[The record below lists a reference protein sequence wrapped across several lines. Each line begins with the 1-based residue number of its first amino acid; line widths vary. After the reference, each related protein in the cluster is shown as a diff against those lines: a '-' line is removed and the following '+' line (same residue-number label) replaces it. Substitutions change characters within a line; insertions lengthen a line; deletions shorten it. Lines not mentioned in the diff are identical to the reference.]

1 MTLRQRPL
9 LGMLFTPVALM
20 AVWMGL
26 SALGGLWWLGQTDRQ
41 LHAQHVTHLD
51 TQVVLARTLHE
62 VLELEQTAQTQAPHA
77 RDPGY
82 REALSGRLL
91 SQAAQV
97 ESRLA
102 TVLVQPWYDSDLQQR
117 SAALQQ
123 DFQRHRQAVRQLTQA
138 MSEPGQSPERLAE
151 PLRVLSD
158 HFFTLNRHAQ
168 DWAIALA
175 RQEQQHQDQ
184 AHVQLAQRMKWLVAI
199 GALFSAIWLGVWYGL
214 ARRLSAHANTL
225 VHAMIDLAHNGTA
238 PPESVTLLAQDTR
251 DPLAELAR
259 AMCALHVAAQTHQ
272 ATQQALEKAHY
283 LTQAIVR
290 NNPDPIWIKD
300 KDGCYITC
308 NPRFEGFT
316 GRPLP
321 DMVGLTD
328 YEIFT
333 REQADFFR
341 FHDRRAIDS
350 GGRPCSN
357 EEWLQFTDGHREL
370 LHVIKTALYDAQ
382 GGLIGVMGVGR
393 DITQLRTAEK
403 SAREREETLR
413 AILSQASDGIVL
425 AEWPQGR
432 LVQFNDAAC
441 RLLGRPREQMASLG
455 LNDVPGLWPTHQG
468 PVFQETGEE
477 HRRIQRLDG
486 SWVDVLSTMRPLRL
500 HDTDYVV
507 AFWRD
512 ETETRRTALA
522 LERRERIFR
531 TIVNQSPLAV
541 MLLDAHSLAF
551 EELND
556 ATCHDLG
563 YSRDELLHMSVYDIQ
578 SSWGREQVQNIAL
591 RAQTIGFMEFEN
603 RHRRKDGTERD
614 FWITA
619 RALLLD
625 ERSYLSVVWMDITE
639 RKASER
645 ELLRYQTHLRD
656 LVAERTAALA
666 AAKDEAE
673 AANRAKTMFIA
684 NMSHEIRTPMNAII
698 GMAHLLADAELP
710 PRQRDHLGKLQGA
723 AQHLLSILNDLLDFS
738 KIEAGRIRVESQ
750 TFELHQL
757 VAQCCEKLHARL
769 RDKGL
774 WLRQNLPPA
783 PTWLRGDGAKISQ
796 ILLNYLSN
804 ATKFTDRGGI
814 TIQCRFLPIEPAE
827 WPGHTGLRLEVHDTG
842 MGLKALDLSRLFLP
856 FEQADGSITR
866 RYGGTG
872 LGLALAK
879 RLADV
884 MKGQVGAQDRPDGG
898 ALFWLEVPLTWASA
912 PAGTPAILA
921 PASPDDED
929 PLRTLTRQL
938 TPHAGQRVL
947 LVEDDPISR
956 EVTAEWLHM
965 AGLHVELAEDGQQ
978 GVEMATNHPPDLIL
992 MDMQMPRLG
1001 GLEATRALR
1010 ALLPKASLPILAMT
1024 ANAFG
1029 EDRQACLDAGMND
1042 HLAKPVEPQQLCS
1055 ALLRWL
1061 PSVADSQTAP
1071 ASIPPPDTASMPVSP
1086 PPLVPPPP
1094 AAAPSNALTVLEA
1107 AGIDTQDG
1115 LHRFAQR
1122 TASYL
1127 RVLDHFAQ
1135 HHATDAQL
1143 LARQIERVEY
1153 ANARQVAHALQGAA
1167 GNLGMR
1173 AVQQPAQTLER
1184 MLIACLNVDGTG
1196 TLPALSEPLGRLTQA
1211 LQTACHAIEQLRP
1224 PVAQP
1229 VSTAS
1234 PPPQPTAPAPVQTPP
1249 SPPVAPP
1256 SLTWLQDQLD
1266 TLRAWLEADSLDAA
1280 TLWNQL
1286 LPTIQ
1291 AWRATR
1297 TEVPAE
1303 AVDAI
1308 TRHISR
1314 FDHELALHALADL
1327 HAQIT
1332 ASDRMG

>member
-26 SALGGLWWLGQTDRQ
+26 SALGALWWLEQFHHG
-41 LHAQHVTHLD
+41 LHTQHSAHLD
-51 TQVVLARTLHE
+51 SQTVLARTLRE
-62 VLELEQTAQTQAPHA
+62 VLELEQMAQTQARHA
-77 RDPGY
+77 HDPSY
-82 REALSGRLL
+82 REALSAQLL
-91 SQAAQV
+91 SQATQV
-97 ESRLA
+97 EGRLA
-102 TVLVQPWYDSDLQQR
+102 LVLGQTWDDTDLRHRSVTLQQDVQNHR
-117 SAALQQ
+117 HALQQ
-123 DFQRHRQAVRQLTQA
+123 LIQA
-138 MSEPGQSPERLAE
+138 MGESPERLDE
-151 PLRVLSD
+151 PLRLLSD
-158 HFFTLNRHAQ
+158 RFFTLNQHAQ
-168 DWAIALA
+168 DWVMAQS
-175 RQEQQHQDQ
+175 RHEQQHQLDLH
-184 AHVQLAQRMKWLVAI
+184 AQLTRRVAWLVAI
-199 GALFSAIWLGVWYGL
+199 GALFSLGWLGVWYGL

-225 VHAMIDLAHNGTA
+225 VRTMIDLAHNGTA
-238 PPESVTLLAQDTR
+238 PPDSVTALAQDER
-251 DPLAELAR
+251 HPLAELAR
-259 AMCALHVAAQTHQ
+259 AVCALHTAAQTHQ
-272 ATQQALEKAHY
+272 VTQVALDKAHY

-300 KDGCYITC
+300 RDGRYITC

-316 GRPLP
+316 GRTLP

-333 REQADFFR
+333 HEQAEFFR
-341 FHDRRAIDS
+341 FHDRRAIDN

-370 LHVIKTALYDAQ
+370 LHVIKTALYDVH

-393 DITQLRTAEK
+393 DITQLRAAEE
-403 SAREREETLR
+403 SAREREEMLR

-425 AEWPQGR
+425 AELPLAH
-432 LVQFNDAAC
+432 LVQFNDAASQ
-441 RLLGRPREQMASLG
+441 LLGRPREQMTRLSLR
-455 LNDVPGLWPTHQG
+455 DVPGLLP
-468 PVFQETGEE
+468 PSPNPIPLETGEE

-486 SWVDVLSTMRPLRL
+486 TWVDVLSTMRPLRL
-500 HDTDYVV
+500 HDTDYIV

-541 MLLDAHSLAF
+541 ILLDANTLAF
-551 EELND
+551 EEVND

-591 RAQTIGFMEFEN
+591 RAQTIGFLEFEN

-614 FWITA
+614 FWITT

-625 ERSYLSVVWMDITE
+625 DRSYLSVVWMDITE

-698 GMAHLLADAELP
+698 GMAHLLADTELP

-738 KIEAGRIRVESQ
+738 KIEAGRVRIESQ

-757 VAQCCEKLHARL
+757 VAQCCEHLHARL
-769 RDKGL
+769 HDKGL
-774 WLRQNLPPA
+774 WLRHNLPPS

-804 ATKFTDRGGI
+804 AAKFTDRGGI
-814 TIQCRFLPIEPAE
+814 TVNSRFLPIPQAE
-827 WPGHTGLRLEVHDTG
+827 LPGSTCLRVEVRDTG
-842 MGLKALDLSRLFLP
+842 MGLKSLDLSRLFQP

-879 RLADV
+879 RLAEI
-884 MKGQVGAQDRPDGG
+884 MQGHVGAQDMPDGG
-898 ALFWLEVPLTWASA
+898 ALFWLEVPLTLACA
-912 PAGTPAILA
+912 PTGLTPTPLT
-921 PASPDDED
+921 PQDEED
-929 PLRTLTRQL
+929 PLRALTRQL
-938 TPHAGQRVL
+938 APHAGQRVL

-965 AGLHVELAEDGQQ
+965 AGLQVELAEDGQQ
-978 GVEMATNHPPDLIL
+978 GVEMAIAHPPDLIL

-1010 ALLPKASLPILAMT
+1010 ALQPEARLPIVAMT

-1042 HLAKPVEPQQLCS
+1042 HLAKPVEPQQLCG

-1061 PSVADSQTAP
+1061 PPPVTNNASTPTPAALLTPSPAP
-1071 ASIPPPDTASMPVSP
+1071 ASPAHSSP
-1086 PPLVPPPP
+1086 PGDP
-1094 AAAPSNALTVLEA
+1094 LTVLEA
-1107 AGIDTQDG
+1107 AGIDTHDG

-1127 RVLDHFAQ
+1127 RVLDHFAH
-1135 HHATDAQL
+1135 HHAADAQL
-1143 LARQIERVEY
+1143 LARQIEHAEH

-1167 GNLGMR
+1167 GNLGIR
-1173 AVQQPAQTLER
+1173 AVQQQAQALER
-1184 MLIACLNVDGTG
+1184 VLVAHLTSESAEK
-1196 TLPALSEPLGRLTQA
+1196 LSAAEPLAALLGRLTQA

-1224 PVAQP
+1224 PAAQP
-1229 VSTAS
+1229 LVT
-1234 PPPQPTAPAPVQTPP
+1234 PPPPVTSLPTTEPTEPE
-1249 SPPVAPP
+1249 PP
-1256 SLTWLQDQLD
+1256 SLAPLLSQLD
-1266 TLRAWLEADSLDAA
+1266 TLRTWLEADSLDAA
-1280 TLWNQL
+1280 TLWRQL
-1286 LPTIQ
+1286 QPALQ
-1291 AWRATR
+1291 AWRATPSA
-1297 TEVPAE
+1297 TSANASGD

-1314 FDHELALHALADL
+1314 FDHELALQALADL

>member
-26 SALGGLWWLGQTDRQ
+26 GVLGGLWWLGQTDRN

-51 TQVVLARTLHE
+51 TQIVLARTLHE
-62 VLELEQTAQTQAPHA
+62 VLELEQMAQTQAPQAH
-77 RDPGY
+77 DPGY
-82 REALSGRLL
+82 REALSAQLL

-102 TVLVQPWYDSDLQQR
+102 PVLAQPWYDTDLLQR

-123 DFQRHRQAVRQLTQA
+123 DFQRHRQALQQLTQA
-138 MSEPGQSPERLAE
+138 MSAPGESPERLAV
-151 PLRVLSD
+151 PLRLLSD
-158 HFFTLNRHAQ
+158 RFFTLNQHAQ
-168 DWAIALA
+168 DWGMALA
-175 RQEQQHQDQ
+175 RWEQQRQ
-184 AHVQLAQRMKWLVAI
+184 AESHALLARRMAWLVAI
-199 GALFSAIWLGVWYGL
+199 GTLFSAIWLGVWYGV
-214 ARRLSAHANTL
+214 ARRLSAHASTL
-225 VHAMIDLAHNGTA
+225 VRTMIDLAHSGTA

-251 DPLAELAR
+251 HPLAELAR
-259 AMCALHVAAQTHQ
+259 AVCALHAAAQTHQ
-272 ATQQALEKAHY
+272 ATQRALEKAHY

-300 KDGCYITC
+300 KDGRYITC

-316 GRPLP
+316 GRALP

-333 REQADFFR
+333 HEQADFFR
-341 FHDRRAIDS
+341 FHDRRAIDN

-393 DITQLRTAEK
+393 DITQLRVAEE

-413 AILSQASDGIVL
+413 AILSQASDAIVL
-425 AEWPQGR
+425 AEWPQAR

-441 RLLGRPREQMASLG
+441 QLLGRPREHMARLSLH
-455 LNDVPGLWPTHQG
+455 DVPGLWPTHPG
-468 PVFQETGEE
+468 PVLQESGEE

-486 SWVDVLSTMRPLRL
+486 TWVDVLSTMRPLRL

-541 MLLDAHSLAF
+541 MLLDANTLAF

-578 SSWGREQVQNIAL
+578 SSWSHEQVQNIAL

-614 FWITA
+614 VWITT

-710 PRQRDHLGKLQGA
+710 ARQRDHLGKLQGA

-757 VAQCCEKLHARL
+757 VAQCCEQLHARL
-769 RDKGL
+769 HDKGL
-774 WLRQNLPPA
+774 WLRHNLPPA

-804 ATKFTDRGGI
+804 AAKFTDRGGI
-814 TIQCRFLPIEPAE
+814 TIQCRFLPMAPAQ
-827 WPGHTGLRLEVHDTG
+827 WPGHTGLRLEVRDTG

-884 MKGQVGAQDRPDGG
+884 MKGQVGAQDLPEGG

-912 PAGTPAILA
+912 PTGAPTVLA
-921 PASPDDED
+921 LASPDDED
-929 PLRTLTRQL
+929 PLRALTRQL
-938 TPHAGQRVL
+938 APHAGQRVL

-978 GVEMATNHPPDLIL
+978 GVDMATKHPPDLIL

-1010 ALLPKASLPILAMT
+1010 ARLPEKSLPIVAMT

-1042 HLAKPVEPQQLCS
+1042 HLAKPVEPQQLCG

-1061 PSVADSQTAP
+1061 PAVAEPQEA
-1071 ASIPPPDTASMPVSP
+1071 ASATPPVHTGPM
-1086 PPLVPPPP
+1086 PPPP
-1094 AAAPSNALTVLEA
+1094 PSSAAAPGDALTVLEA
-1107 AGIDTQDG
+1107 AGIDTHDG

-1143 LARQIERVEY
+1143 LARQIERSEH

-1173 AVQQPAQTLER
+1173 AVQQPAQALER
-1184 MLIACLNVDGTG
+1184 MLIACLNADSPDTAPVHR
-1196 TLPALSEPLGRLTQA
+1196 LSEPLGQLAQA
-1211 LQTACHAIEQLRP
+1211 LQTACHAIEQLRAP
-1224 PVAQP
+1224 AAQP
-1229 VSTAS
+1229 AS
-1234 PPPQPTAPAPVQTPP
+1234 MATPPPPTAPTPTPTPPP
-1249 SPPVAPP
+1249 SPLVAPP
-1256 SLTWLQDQLD
+1256 SLAWLLGQLD

-1286 LPTIQ
+1286 LPALQ
-1291 AWRATR
+1291 AWRATHAD
-1297 TEVPAE
+1297 VPTE

-1308 TRHISR
+1308 TRHVGR
-1314 FDHELALHALADL
+1314 FDHELALDALADL

-1332 ASDRMG
+1332 ASDRVG